1 MQIAVNMY
9 INKVKNTTRRKYK
22 HHRELFNIIIGND
35 LANYRSAPY
44 LSPPSLSFS
53 LSQPIT
59 RRYCSLF
66 IFLEREFP
74 PFPQPTNFGA
84 IWLGDVRLDE
94 KETALRFFAFLKN
107 RVNFYGTQRANFCR
121 RWCRRPF
128 KGGCARKQFRLSQVL
143 GVV

>member
-74 PFPQPTNFGA
+74 LFPQPTNFGA

-94 KETALRFFAFLKN
+94 KETALGFFCFSQKSGQFLWHSKSK
-107 RVNFYGTQRANFCR
+107 F
-121 RWCRRPF
+121 
-128 KGGCARKQFRLSQVL
+128 LSQMVPPTI
-143 GVV
+143 